1 MYQQPAA
8 TSQPAAPQNGASG
21 RRTGEDLLNRQVR
34 HTMWILG
41 TCFALG
47 LVIIVALPVMLPY
60 LPSLPFCGAG
70 AAQAAGQ

>member
-1 MYQQPAA
+1 
-8 TSQPAAPQNGASG
+8 
-21 RRTGEDLLNRQVR
+21 
-34 HTMWILG
+34 MWILG

-70 AAQAAGQ
+70 AAQAAGR